1 MLFSFL
7 IASVSAGPTNTT
19 GIGPSPSPMP
29 ISITNR
35 CGVDGAIDH
44 EFVVTLKPP
53 PPTVEGGLELAA
65 LLRPPL
71 NSGGRRLDTK
81 DRLSFLQGWVHQ
93 YASMVKVPAL
103 AVPQL
108 GSCAFSERAW
118 QLWAA
123 LDSQKEAGPLGAQPL
138 PRVLERAASKAAD
151 FTAFDHPGMTTC
163 STCDCPRRSH
173 LRHLRR
179 RKSDDPAS
187 MCTC

>member
-7 IASVSAGPTNTT
+7 IASVGAGPTNTN
-19 GIGPSPSPMP
+19 GIGQSPSPMP

-53 PPTVEGGLELAA
+53 PPTVEGDLELAA

-151 FTAFDHPGMTTC
+151 FTAFDHPGT
-163 STCDCPRRSH
+163 PRTPRATP
-173 LRHLRR
+173 
-179 RKSDDPAS
+179 PAAS
-187 MCTC
+187 SRPTPTLPTSCTSSP

>member
-1 MLFSFL
+1 MLSL
-7 IASVSAGPTNTT
+7 LVASVSAGPTDTT

-53 PPTVEGGLELAA
+53 PPTVEGDLELAA

-138 PRVLERAASKAAD
+138 P
-151 FTAFDHPGMTTC
+151 
-163 STCDCPRRSH
+163 PRSPIS
-173 LRHLRR
+173 LRF
-179 RKSDDPAS
+179 
-187 MCTC
+187 